1 MLDQE
6 PTPFNF
12 WCPATELGKKVMI
25 WSLCI
30 IGFLVFIKGC
40 VDEDLPGEF
49 GRYGDPAPAIA
60 TVLFYYVALNVAG
73 WYIIFNIGRFAYSQ
87 MSRTETVTTM
97 REAQREK
104 AELEALRRRKEIQ
117 QLKAELGDNDKDD
130 ALGDDASDDVNNP

>member
-1 MLDQE
+1 MSEKE
-6 PTPFNF
+6 PVPFDF
-12 WCPATELGKKVMI
+12 WIPTSELGTKVMI

-30 IGFLVFIKGC
+30 IGVLLFIKGWS
-40 VDEDLPGEF
+40 DEETMEE
-49 GRYGDPAPAIA
+49 I
-60 TVLFYYVALNVAG
+60 LFFDVGLGVGG

-97 REAQREK
+97 REAHREK

-130 ALGDDASDDVNNP
+130 APGDDGSDDVNNP